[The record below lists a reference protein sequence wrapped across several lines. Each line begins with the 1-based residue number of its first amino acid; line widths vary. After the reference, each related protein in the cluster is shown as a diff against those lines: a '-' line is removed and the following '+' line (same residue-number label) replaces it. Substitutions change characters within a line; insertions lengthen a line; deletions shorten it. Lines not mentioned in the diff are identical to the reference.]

1 MIGIAPMS
9 TGGRRF
15 DERRE
20 AEREDRYEP
29 HGENRAEGDTYAAEP
44 RDCTANSTTRMAT
57 VIGTV

>member
-1 MIGIAPMS
+1 MS